1 MSAMDIHP
9 HEHLDLLYHA
19 SLEFNSTLDVD
30 ELLPAVFDRIL
41 AALDAEAGSIWLRKG
56 DSVVCEIARG
66 PVAERI
72 EGLELPLGAGI
83 VGSTAVTGEAEL
95 VADVRQDPRFV
106 HQVDEATGFVTR
118 SVLSA
123 PLKAGDQVLGVL
135 QAINKRSGN
144 GQFDEND
151 RALLVGLASTAGLA
165 LRNAQLHGAE
175 RRARD
180 LKTLLGISREIAS
193 TFDVERLAVS
203 VVNMAGQALNY
214 DRAAIALDE
223 GGRIVLRA
231 ISGKETLDESETT
244 RELERL
250 IAWLTE
256 RNEFVYVQDLSG
268 DGGVAGEV
276 RRAFPEHVEKGGI
289 RSIALV
295 PLRDEEGRLGAFY
308 MESSNPG
315 FLGEAGR
322 EAAELLA
329 NQISVSIRNA
339 DLYGQV
345 PFIGLLEPVA
355 AWRRRLAGMPRA
367 RLIRRYGIPIAALI
381 LFLLIPWGER
391 IAPRETQ
398 ILPGGR
404 MPIRATVGGLLTD
417 IQVAEGDRVTEGD
430 VLAVLRDDDIRMSIQ
445 ETTAALAVADR
456 NAAAAQARGDEA
468 AAQIAQIEAAQLNG
482 QLALLNDQLE
492 RTRLKVP
499 PGVSG
504 VVLTLRPHEK
514 LGEQLRAGE
523 TFVVLGRTDR
533 LEVEARVGQNDI
545 ERVAAGQRVR
555 LKVPARPDY
564 LFVGTVTGI
573 AAYADSSY
581 RGEPTFVVTA
591 GLDNTQELL
600 RPGMQARAKIVGA
613 RRPIGYLIARPFVR
627 WFQMRFW
634 R

>member
-1 MSAMDIHP
+1 MSDMDIHP
-9 HEHLDLLYHA
+9 GEHLELLYQA

-30 ELLPAVFDRIL
+30 ELLPTVFDRIL
-41 AALDAEAGSIWLRKG
+41 EALAAEAGSIWLRKG

-66 PVAERI
+66 PVGEQI

-135 QAINKRSGN
+135 QAINKRSGD
-144 GQFDEND
+144 GQFGESDK
-151 RALLVGLASTAGLA
+151 ALLLGLASTAGLA
-165 LRNAQLHGAE
+165 LRNAQLHDAE

-193 TFDVERLAVS
+193 TFDVERLAVT
-203 VVNMAGQALNY
+203 VVNMAGQAINY

-223 GGRIVLRA
+223 GGRIVLTA
-231 ISGKETLDESETT
+231 VSGKETLEESDEN

-256 RNEFVYVQDLSG
+256 RNEFVYAQDLSN
-268 DGGVAGEV
+268 DDGVAGEV
-276 RRAFPEHVEKGGI
+276 KRAFPDYIDKARI

-295 PLRDEEGRLGAFY
+295 PLKDEEGRMGAFY
-308 MESSNPG
+308 MESANPG

-329 NQISVSIRNA
+329 NQISVAIRNA
-339 DLYGQV
+339 HLYGQV

-355 AWRRRLAGMPRA
+355 AWRKRLAGMPRT
-367 RLIRRYGIPIAALI
+367 RLLRRYGIPIAALI
-381 LFLLIPWGER
+381 AFLLIPWGQR
-391 IAPRETQ
+391 ISPHETQ

-404 MPIRATVGGLLTD
+404 VPVRATVDGQVTE
-417 IQVAEGDRVTEGD
+417 IRVAEGETVTEDD

-445 ETTAALAVADR
+445 ETTAALAIAER

-468 AAQIAQIEAAQLNG
+468 AAQIAQIEAGQLG
-482 QLALLNDQLE
+482 KQLALLNDQLE
-492 RTRLKVP
+492 RTRLRVP

-504 VVLTLRPHEK
+504 VVLTLRPQEK
-514 LGEQLRAGE
+514 LGERLRAGE

-533 LEVEARVGQNDI
+533 LEVEAHVEQNDI
-545 ERVAAGQRVR
+545 SRVAAGQPVR
-555 LKVPARPDY
+555 LKVAARPDY
-564 LFVGTVTGI
+564 LFVATVSRI
-573 AAYADSSY
+573 ASYADSSY

-591 GLDNTQELL
+591 GLDNSQGLL
-600 RPGMQARAKIVGA
+600 KPGMEARAKIVGA
-613 RRPIGYLIARPFVR
+613 RRPIAYLIGRPFVR